1 MRSETMTAP
10 TKLTGAHGI
19 VSVNEIEIIVADFTM
34 SLKRGV
40 AVQPRVGKYSD
51 RKIAGKLDLTG
62 SLTNIDIIGD
72 HLNRLLNS
80 SVNTETKTV
89 LNNMNTVADWT
100 SSDGVNTVLSQE
112 TITIKEGTGALK
124 ITCTTTNSQND
135 TVTDTISATDLTGH
149 HFIDFWIRSSI
160 AGQVITVGFGEAAF
174 TENTHAVTIL
184 TADTWQHE
192 YWDISEI
199 AAASKNAVTKL
210 GFTINSASNPVIIID
225 DLNSHLGV
233 RIGAGAVMT
242 IYGDAIDASSNRV
255 KVNAANCMITDGSI
269 SFSDANAFVSGPI
282 SFSMQ
287 DPDADLTLTY
297 T

>member
-1 MRSETMTAP
+1 MPAP

-19 VSVNEIEIIVADFTM
+19 VSVNEVEIVVADFTM

-72 HLNRLLNS
+72 HINRLLS
-80 SVNTETKTV
+80 STVNVETKTV
-89 LNNMNTVADWT
+89 LNNMNTYTDFT
-100 SSDGVNTVLSQE
+100 SSDPTNTVVSQE
-112 TITIKEGTGALK
+112 STTIKEGTGALK
-124 ITCTTTNSQND
+124 ITCTTSLSTND
-135 TVTDTISATDLTGH
+135 TVTDTIAATDISTH
-149 HFIDFWIRSSI
+149 HYIDFWIRSTI
-160 AGQVITVGFGEAAF
+160 AGQVITFGFGEAAY
-174 TENTHAVTIL
+174 TENTKAITIL
-184 TADTWQHE
+184 AADTWQHE
-192 YWDISEI
+192 YYDISAI
-199 AAASKNAVTKL
+199 AAASRNAVTKI

-233 RIGAGAVMT
+233 RIGAGAVVT

-269 SFSDANAFVSGPI
+269 NFSDASAFVSGPI
-282 SFSMQ
+282 SFTMQ
-287 DPDADLTLTY
+287 DPDTDLTLTY